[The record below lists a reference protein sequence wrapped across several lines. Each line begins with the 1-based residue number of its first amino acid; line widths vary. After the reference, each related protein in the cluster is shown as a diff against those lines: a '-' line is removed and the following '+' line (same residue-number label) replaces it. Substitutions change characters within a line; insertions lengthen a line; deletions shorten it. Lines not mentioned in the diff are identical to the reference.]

1 VILAWIGFL
10 IVISGI
16 LIFSK
21 YELGITIII
30 GAIIFALFAQVNL
43 IHSILNV
50 FSDFSVIFL
59 AIAMTLIP
67 ILGGIMDESG
77 LMLELVQNMNISK
90 RISIIVGPIFF
101 GVFPVPGGALMSAPM
116 VDQIGESIDDEE
128 KIAINVWYRHVV
140 ILLNPLSQSFIIP
153 VLIAGLDRY
162 LVILVMIIPFIILS
176 LIGYFFLLKSIEKSK
191 KDSERNIKIVLK
203 NLIPI
208 ITTPLVDVLGRIFF
222 PFIVSELF
230 IVIGLV
236 LSIVISLKMSHLN
249 ISSIKS
255 ISRKMKIWRFP
266 LLIIGMFL
274 FLEVFLA
281 SGLPN
286 DISNLNLIFILLIFI
301 GFFLGFAT
309 GRIQLPLSILIPIY
323 LLQNMLSV
331 MPLFYFTILYLS
343 VFLGYI
349 ITPIHPCVSYSINY
363 FKSSYSKV
371 IKKLA
376 LPTITAFAVLVGIYL
391 LSFLF

>member
-191 KDSERNIKIVLK
+191 RDSERIIKIVLK

-309 GRIQLPLSILIPIY
+309 GRIQLPLSIFQILFLY
-323 LLQNMLSV
+323 LL
-331 MPLFYFTILYLS
+331 
-343 VFLGYI
+343 
-349 ITPIHPCVSYSINY
+349 
-363 FKSSYSKV
+363 K
-371 IKKLA
+371 
-376 LPTITAFAVLVGIYL
+376 
-391 LSFLF
+391 